1 MSTNEL
7 DPGFACLAR
16 VDADGKDHHHLKR
29 GLISALRTCHLCR
42 EFLCFRCVHKQ
53 SDHFD
58 AYDHGGAED
67 CSDEKIFG
75 NILKKDKQSTG
86 KAAQE
91 GEGEKIACTRANLIL
106 SDPVQT
112 IGLAQ
117 EFGI

>member
-7 DPGFACLAR
+7 DPGFAYLAR
-16 VDADGKDHHHLKR
+16 VDADSKDHHHLKR
-29 GLISALRTCHLCR
+29 GLISTLRSCHPCR
-42 EFLCFRCVHKQ
+42 QSLRFWCVHKQ
-53 SDHFD
+53 SGHFNAD
-58 AYDHGGAED
+58 DHGCAED

-75 NILKKDKQSTG
+75 NILKKDKQSRG

-106 SDPVQT
+106 SDPDKT

-117 EFGI
+117 EFEN